1 MEVRY
6 HPMSLTEIAKRIRS
20 AAWNGNIRI
29 SSHALLRFNQRIKKE
44 GYALHEAE
52 LIEALKKEA
61 YIVGVHRAEN
71 KYGQLTTRYMVM
83 TTVNMRD
90 VQLVMAYSKH
100 CYSIVT
106 VYTDGKG
113 ILFGGQILANIEEEA
128 RKRRRREASEEIRI
142 NGKQHAKKKKK
153 SKPKFDRYMDQLA
166 SLT

>member
-1 MEVRY
+1 
-6 HPMSLTEIAKRIRS
+6 
-20 AAWNGNIRI
+20 
-29 SSHALLRFNQRIKKE
+29 
-44 GYALHEAE
+44 
-52 LIEALKKEA
+52 
-61 YIVGVHRAEN
+61 
-71 KYGQLTTRYMVM
+71 MVM

-142 NGKQHAKKKKK
+142 NGKKHAKKK

-166 SLT
+166 FLK

>member
-29 SSHALLRFNQRIKKE
+29 STHALMRFNQRMKRE
-44 GYALHEAE
+44 GYALHENE
-52 LIEALKKEA
+52 LVEALKKEA

-90 VQLVMAYSKH
+90 VQLVMAYGKN

-113 ILFGGQILANIEEEA
+113 ILFGGQILANVEEEA
-128 RKRRRREASEEIRI
+128 RKRRRREASEEIRVS
-142 NGKQHAKKKKK
+142 GKHHAKKKS

-166 SLT
+166 FLQ